1 MLKNIIGAIVALVVI
16 VVALGFVLPDKA
28 EISRETVINAPQE
41 DVYALISDFEA
52 WNAWS
57 PWAQIDPDA
66 EMSISGEG
74 VGHKM
79 SWKSDDPNVGVGS
92 QVITA
97 MAPPNSMTTHL
108 EFDGMGEAD
117 ATFTLSPAGD
127 GATKVV
133 WSFESNMR
141 EGMALHMKPMATY
154 MGFFMDGMLGP
165 QYEQGLANLKDVAEA
180 G

>member
-1 MLKNIIGAIVALVVI
+1 MLGKILVGLVGFIVI
-16 VVALGFVLPDKA
+16 VILLGFVLPDRA
-28 EISRETVINAPQE
+28 AIERETVINAPQE

-57 PWAQIDPDA
+57 PWAKMDPDA
-66 EMSISGEG
+66 EMSVSGEG
-74 VGHKM
+74 VGHRM
-79 SWKSDDPNVGVGS
+79 SWVSEDPNVGVGS

-97 MAPPNSMTTHL
+97 MDPPNSLSTHL
-108 EFDGMGEAD
+108 EFEGMGEAD

-133 WSFESNMR
+133 WSFETNMR
-141 EGMALHMKPMATY
+141 DGMPLHMQPVATY

-165 QYEQGLANLKDVAEA
+165 QYEEGLTNLKAVAE
-180 G
+180 